1 MSTRQLKHW
10 ITGKLMPGQKFSAN
24 PNLRTEQGV
33 QVKYPSSNTPFHYI
47 FPHMLWYNGLHN

>member
-47 FPHMLWYNGLHN
+47 FPHML